1 MVSMSTCTN
10 QVGQDATLAVTTVAS
25 TVGGVSLGRTFLY
38 FLISLALA
46 CCVVFFAVKKVNVVS
61 VFSVIVL
68 TALFFILFTTMGSN
82 VLGLSLP
89 FATYPNPPHLGLDGV
104 SPSNHLA
111 GRKL

>member
-10 QVGQDATLAVTTVAS
+10 QVGQDATLAVT

-46 CCVVFFAVKKVNVVS
+46 CCVVFFAVKKVNFVS
-61 VFSVIVL
+61 IFSVIVL

-89 FATYPNPPHLGLDGV
+89 FSAYPNPPHLGLDGV

>member
-1 MVSMSTCTN
+1 MVSMSTCAN
-10 QVGQDATLAVTTVAS
+10 QVGQNTSLAVTNVAS
-25 TVGGVSLGRTFLY
+25 TVSGVALGRTFLY

-61 VFSVIVL
+61 VFSAIVL

-89 FATYPNPPHLGLDGV
+89 FASYPNPPHLGLDGV
-104 SPSNHLA
+104 SPGNYIA